1 MPNESTEPQKLEP
14 TSTEPDDVIKRLVEW
29 IAEKGY
35 MRGHK
40 TGELLRDALTCIN
53 KMKRSPAKAKAPK
66 GYVIDDKGEIIAG
79 TWTHKNDGHGSFHW
93 RFDATETSIDD

>member
-1 MPNESTEPQKLEP
+1 
-14 TSTEPDDVIKRLVEW
+14 
-29 IAEKGY
+29 
-35 MRGHK
+35 
-40 TGELLRDALTCIN
+40 
-53 KMKRSPAKAKAPK
+53 MKRSPAKAKAPK